1 MSSVLFNPKGLFFE
15 TKTWEK
21 VGIFGLK
28 NLDARGQSPT
38 TECQDCQLSSWKLQG
53 LYDQNLCYLGKTWLA
68 FSKMT
73 RTSVYFSTLQST
85 EVERTIS
92 YQASMCLFGGIV
104 HPSAYH
110 YVLYNSV
117 VG

>member
-21 VGIFGLK
+21 VRIFGLK

-68 FSKMT
+68 
-73 RTSVYFSTLQST
+73 
-85 EVERTIS
+85 EVAILKDDENI
-92 YQASMCLFGGIV
+92 CLFFNTPK
-104 HPSAYH
+104 HRS
-110 YVLYNSV
+110 
-117 VG
+117 